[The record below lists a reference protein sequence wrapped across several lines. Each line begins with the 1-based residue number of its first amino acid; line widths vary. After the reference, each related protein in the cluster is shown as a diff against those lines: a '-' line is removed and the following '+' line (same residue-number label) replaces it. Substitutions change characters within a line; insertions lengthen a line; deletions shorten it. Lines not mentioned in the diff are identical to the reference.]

1 MPLKTDAM
9 AALRLLRDDALLHD
23 VTFAFSDG
31 EERGAHRC
39 VLAYQSPVFRA
50 MFDVNSPLR
59 AAPRIVL
66 AGKRSSEFDLLLE
79 YCYSADA
86 KLVTAET
93 AAPLLMLAEEYQVLQ
108 LKAECEE
115 WLVEHADPH
124 TCVDCLLY
132 AQQYRCEALESAAKR
147 MLVREFEAVALTE
160 SLARLPAPLLAE
172 ALGQDDLFVSSE
184 EAVFQ
189 AVARWL
195 ELQPAPAA
203 PETAASLLSQV
214 RFHTMGV
221 ASLRA
226 EVS

>member
-1 MPLKTDAM
+1 M
-9 AALRLLRDDALLHD
+9 
-23 VTFAFSDG
+23 
-31 EERGAHRC
+31 
-39 VLAYQSPVFRA
+39 
-50 MFDVNSPLR
+50 
-59 AAPRIVL
+59 
-66 AGKRSSEFDLLLE
+66 
-79 YCYSADA
+79 
-86 KLVTAET
+86 TAET

-226 EVS
+226 EVLDHPVLALAGYHPYHPHHPTSVAATVRALASPSARKQGCKQRTPAAL

>member
-1 MPLKTDAM
+1 M

-93 AAPLLMLAEEYQVLQ
+93 AAPLLMLAEEYQVLK
-108 LKAECEE
+108 LK
-115 WLVEHADPH
+115 
-124 TCVDCLLY
+124 
-132 AQQYRCEALESAAKR
+132 K
-147 MLVREFEAVALTE
+147 
-160 SLARLPAPLLAE
+160 
-172 ALGQDDLFVSSE
+172 DD
-184 EAVFQ
+184 
-189 AVARWL
+189 W
-195 ELQPAPAA
+195 
-203 PETAASLLSQV
+203 
-214 RFHTMGV
+214 
-221 ASLRA
+221 
-226 EVS
+226 

>member
-1 MPLKTDAM
+1 M

-93 AAPLLMLAEEYQVLQ
+93 AAPLLMLAEEYQVLK
-108 LKAECEE
+108 LKKACEE
-115 WLVEHADPH
+115 WLIDNVGPA
-124 TCVDCLLY
+124 TCVDCLLL
-132 AQQYRCEALESAAKR
+132 AQMYRCNDLEAASKSL
-147 MLVREFEAVALTE
+147 LVKEFEAVSFTE
-160 SLARLPAPLLAE
+160 GFGRLPTPLLAE
-172 ALGQDDLFVSSE
+172 ALASDALFV
-184 EAVFQ
+184 
-189 AVARWL
+189 
-195 ELQPAPAA
+195 
-203 PETAASLLSQV
+203 
-214 RFHTMGV
+214 
-221 ASLRA
+221 
-226 EVS
+226 

>member
-1 MPLKTDAM
+1 M

-50 MFDVNSPLR
+50 MFDLNSPLR

-132 AQQYRCEALESAAKR
+132 AQQYRCEALEAAARR

>member
-1 MPLKTDAM
+1 M
-9 AALRLLRDDALLHD
+9 
-23 VTFAFSDG
+23 
-31 EERGAHRC
+31 
-39 VLAYQSPVFRA
+39 
-50 MFDVNSPLR
+50 
-59 AAPRIVL
+59 
-66 AGKRSSEFDLLLE
+66 
-79 YCYSADA
+79 
-86 KLVTAET
+86 
-93 AAPLLMLAEEYQVLQ
+93 LQ

-132 AQQYRCEALESAAKR
+132 AQQYRCEALEAAAKG

-160 SLARLPAPLLAE
+160 SLARLPAPLLEE

-203 PETAASLLSQV
+203 PKTAASLLSQV

>member
-1 MPLKTDAM
+1 M

-93 AAPLLMLAEEYQVLQ
+93 AAPILMLAEEYQVLQ

-132 AQQYRCEALESAAKR
+132 AQQYRCEALEAAAKR

-160 SLARLPAPLLAE
+160 SLARLPAPLLEE

-195 ELQPAPAA
+195 ELQPAPVA
-203 PETAASLLSQV
+203 PGTAASLLSQ
-214 RFHTMGV
+214 
-221 ASLRA
+221 A
-226 EVS
+226 EI

>member
-1 MPLKTDAM
+1 M
-9 AALRLLRDDALLHD
+9 ASLRLLRDDALLHD

-93 AAPLLMLAEEYQVLQ
+93 AAPLLMLAEEYQV
-108 LKAECEE
+108 
-115 WLVEHADPH
+115 
-124 TCVDCLLY
+124 T
-132 AQQYRCEALESAAKR
+132 
-147 MLVREFEAVALTE
+147 LT
-160 SLARLPAPLLAE
+160 LTLIPRPNPNTT
-172 ALGQDDLFVSSE
+172 
-184 EAVFQ
+184 
-189 AVARWL
+189 R
-195 ELQPAPAA
+195 
-203 PETAASLLSQV
+203 
-214 RFHTMGV
+214 
-221 ASLRA
+221 
-226 EVS
+226 

>member
-1 MPLKTDAM
+1 M

-50 MFDVNSPLR
+50 MFDLNSPLR

-189 AVARWL
+189 AGDVG
-195 ELQPAPAA
+195 EI
-203 PETAASLLSQV
+203 
-214 RFHTMGV
+214 
-221 ASLRA
+221 
-226 EVS
+226 